1 MAAKKRSGKK
11 SIYCELPLKHIMIKV
26 VVVVSIHRGQRFHF
40 LGGWRDFGGGQCR
53 TAAAAVAKKKKKLPN
68 LGVCKKKKLN
78 RVVFLGKF
86 KIVQLWP

>member
-53 TAAAAVAKKKKKLPN
+53 TAAAAVAKKKKKVAQPWRLQ
-68 LGVCKKKKLN
+68 KKK
-78 RVVFLGKF
+78 FE
-86 KIVQLWP
+86 